1 VRGATLCGKMTRSVR
16 YWTHPCGKGKVIG
29 QVRKGEMQA
38 EREVQESVARPFPVD
53 TDTGEVRME
62 PD

>member
-1 VRGATLCGKMTRSVR
+1 MTRSVR
-16 YWTHPCGKGKVIG
+16 YWTHPCGKGEVIG

>member
-1 VRGATLCGKMTRSVR
+1 
-16 YWTHPCGKGKVIG
+16 
-29 QVRKGEMQA
+29 MQA